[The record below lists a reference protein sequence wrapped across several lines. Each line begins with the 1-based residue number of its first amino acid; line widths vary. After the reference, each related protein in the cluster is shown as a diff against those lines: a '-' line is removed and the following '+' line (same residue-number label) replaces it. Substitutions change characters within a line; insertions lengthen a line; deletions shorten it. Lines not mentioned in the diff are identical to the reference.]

1 MRILLLLVLLG
12 STAPQAFA
20 AAAADS
26 TKMLE
31 EMVVQQDTMQT
42 QATLQRY
49 KVKNAA
55 YYARL
60 LHATRMTTFER
71 RLFTYKLV
79 LETRGD
85 AHAVSSEGAIGP
97 WQLHPIHLKE
107 FKVTARQAAKPAL
120 NLKLCL
126 RVYRMHL
133 AESRGKVF
141 GYKGAVWRYCGGS
154 NWYPRKIRS
163 MMLREA

>member
-42 QATLQRY
+42 QAILQRY

-60 LHATRMTTFER
+60 LHATRMTPFER
-71 RLFTYKLV
+71 RLFTYKLA

-85 AHAVSSEGAIGP
+85 AHAVSSEGAVGP
-97 WQLHPIHLKE
+97 LQLHPIHFKE
-107 FKVTARQAAKPAL
+107 FKVTARQAAQPAT
-120 NLKLCL
+120 NLRLCL

-133 AESRGKVF
+133 QESKGRVF
-141 GYKGAVWRYCGGS
+141 GYKGAVWRYSGGS
-154 NWYPRKIRS
+154 MSYVRKVYR
-163 MMLREA
+163 MMHGA